1 MRPGVLF
8 QATFVQSSS
17 RLVWLPCLHWH
28 VCTVWLAGD
37 PKHARSSTIRLSS
50 AFASVWRQIGREND
64 ASCCPSVAPAVLCK
78 EARHARKITW
88 SVWLRDGTVVGLV
101 GLYPLAL
108 PLLFEMRL
116 CPALLCRRII
126 WRSQIKGN
134 HHEVKYRPS
143 MRFFPWLWCRRQQVQ
158 TLLIFISSFFVT
170 CCWNVN
176 TGELSISTLN
186 ALHRSSRPQA
196 LLEH

>member
-1 MRPGVLF
+1 MITLPPLTCVHCLVSRGPQTCEILHY
-8 QATFVQSSS
+8 SSELS
-17 RLVWLPCLHWH
+17 ICLGLEADRTWKWRELLSK
-28 VCTVWLAGD
+28 C
-37 PKHARSSTIRLSS
+37 RSS
-50 AFASVWRQIGREND
+50 
-64 ASCCPSVAPAVLCK
+64 CLCK

-88 SVWLRDGTVVGLV
+88 SVWLRDDTVVGLV

-116 CPALLCRRII
+116 CPALLCRCII

-143 MRFFPWLWCRRQQVQ
+143 MRFFPWLWCRWQQVQ